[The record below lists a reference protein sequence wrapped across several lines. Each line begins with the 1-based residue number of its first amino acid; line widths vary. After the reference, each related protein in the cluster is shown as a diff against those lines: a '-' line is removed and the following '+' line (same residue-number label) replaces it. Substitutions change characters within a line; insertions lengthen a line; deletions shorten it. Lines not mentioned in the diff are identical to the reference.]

1 MTTTPPCFTPR
12 AAIYAHTAT
21 KRENINDQI
30 AICKAFAEA
39 QGWRVAGVYA
49 DRNTQNLRTSGPE
62 ISRLKDDAAAG
73 EFDVVLCQHVDRIT
87 PNIWE

>member
-30 AICKAFAEA
+30 AICKASTTICVLR
-39 QGWRVAGVYA
+39 WVAIDQPTTRLVQA
-49 DRNTQNLRTSGPE
+49 
-62 ISRLKDDAAAG
+62 SRMKA
-73 EFDVVLCQHVDRIT
+73 R
-87 PNIWE
+87 